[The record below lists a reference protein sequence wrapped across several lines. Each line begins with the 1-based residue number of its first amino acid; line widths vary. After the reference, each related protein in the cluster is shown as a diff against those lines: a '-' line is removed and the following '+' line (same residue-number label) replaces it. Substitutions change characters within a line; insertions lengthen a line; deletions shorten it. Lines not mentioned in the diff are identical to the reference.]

1 MANTLMF
8 SVGIELADKTI
19 QEVKDK
25 LSKGVV
31 SMNDMLNLKVK
42 VDNID
47 VVVRQL
53 NQLGNNESLQNL
65 RKEITMLNE
74 QFAQFAKGAGGVGS
88 INIRGIEQE
97 IEKQN
102 QKVERYK
109 NSIAEL
115 TEEMNRMRGGRFNP
129 DYQPKVEEVEKYKLR
144 IEGVRSTIKELE
156 AQLEQAK
163 NAGSSAASGLKVVD
177 TASAETKANTEA
189 LTKAISELG
198 SKLSTQNINVTGIEN
213 LTTQVQNLVTQ
224 IKVLVEQY
232 EKLNKVEQNNTTNG
246 GIFEPQKFT
255 SLQDAIDKI
264 IKEMVRLKEA
274 FESLGKTDSFTSL
287 KTTIESL
294 GTLLGNFAERI
305 KLEPV
310 DEQIRILTERCEKAE
325 KKLMEVGEAAKYLNK
340 QAGERTQQKAT
351 TIAGIAGLE
360 DGSEEKVTNV
370 SERFLKLLVEIENQ
384 MAKIGKIQLFGE
396 QSGFSP
402 VILKQAVEKFD
413 ALKSMVNATIK
424 GEPIINGIAIPQTN
438 DQLSQFI
445 AQFALLKSS
454 YKDII
459 AEADRF
465 NKTNEKDSL
474 KQKNEEL
481 RAAAAN
487 IKAAENESR
496 KLTETISNLEALANK
511 AGALGVDTT
520 KIRSVIDS
528 LKGYRDVMNDITQNN
543 SKNTKAT
550 TISENFLN
558 LKRTVKEV
566 AQEIKKD
573 MAAALKPNNE
583 QANAFK
589 EYATLMRRITS
600 LTKTAF
606 SAEKFGLDSTQLNQY
621 INKLTQ
627 YAQALEQ
634 ITRNGGV
641 GFTLWKQSDT
651 GVDYQNVRTKA
662 DAEQASMNAK
672 IAEEKAKNA
681 AATNQL
687 TAEEQKLAD
696 AMNRTS
702 GEANKQSQVLSDLK
716 SMAMQYLSVY
726 GVQSFLSNII
736 EIGGQL
742 EMQRLSIGAILGD
755 MDKANTL
762 FEQLKAKAIKSPFG
776 IVELDQMTKQL
787 TAYGFQYGELY
798 DMTMRLADISA
809 ATGTGVDRLAL
820 ALGHVRSEAALS
832 GYTLRQF
839 SMANIPLL
847 QKLSENLGKTTKEIR
862 AMVRKKEVSYKDVID
877 VIKELTD
884 EGGMFYN
891 AQEVMSESVKAK
903 WKNLRDA
910 FAIMYGEMAEGTFGD
925 VLKEI
930 AGLLTK
936 AAKDWE
942 KLATAVLASA
952 TAFGAARVYMS
963 SFNRI
968 LGSNTASVLQNIR
981 ATLQQENAYLRL
993 YRAAGI
999 ITKEEYKTLSVRE
1012 KYTASSIKVALVT
1025 NKLTVEELRRAV
1037 ILGKVKKE
1045 VAEAAVVQAGYD
1057 AQIIKGVT
1065 VLSWWR
1071 KGLFLAG
1078 EGFMKLITSIRAGIV
1093 SLAASI
1099 APMLALT
1106 AVFEAVYHSIQQNND
1121 AEEAGKEAADKMKT
1135 KYDELVKVN
1144 KELGSSEGKT
1154 NKELKEGVDQMQK
1167 ALDKAGLLTPEL
1179 KEQVA
1184 ATDDLAGKFNILR
1197 EALQGAATDFDDLK
1211 SRLAAGL
1218 IEALSVGG
1226 GSSWNPVNWFRDN
1239 MNKDIQEYQESRN
1252 KFNNM
1257 INSEAARKN
1266 IEKYMRDNNL
1276 WKGGYA
1282 GMSGLEL
1289 FGMLSDDQKSDWA
1302 HMSGSLLRQFGGQID
1317 KTRDA
1322 YLEYVSDSL
1331 EISGSQGKKFAEAF
1345 RDNVLNQVL
1354 NVNWSNLSDDDM
1366 INIDRE
1372 IRRGLNGIPNADS
1385 ATKEELRKIIV
1396 DNLIGKEIPEYV
1408 KEVLEEEFV
1417 EDYGGDEGEE
1427 DVNAKLLREKVR
1439 ILKEAADSYKYWRD
1453 KVGEGGAIEHVN
1465 EEYGQLLGEQG
1476 FTVEN
1481 VENLRES
1488 LLKLREEYEKK
1499 PKSKDML
1506 QAIKEIDK
1514 EIADLNRNDYE
1525 KSSETILSRTQ
1536 KQLDDLTR
1544 SWEIFN
1550 SVRDATGN
1558 TSLAEQVS
1566 GASYQSGQMRNLA
1579 DALREKIQ
1587 RDFYNLGS
1595 KGIGFNTNL
1604 SDKEIDESIKA
1615 VLPKASQES
1624 IAAMVEQ
1631 YKKWRDLQRDVLKN
1645 DIDVFAK
1652 LVGSVKDY
1660 ESQIRKINDNL
1671 SKQLESIDKLESE
1684 GKISSSDA
1692 DAARKIAAVQALD
1705 EKWKISLQ
1713 YTQLMNNSLVMS
1725 REEVENG
1732 INRAVD
1738 ILNQKMEANLITAQ
1752 EYADEME
1759 KITKIGTDWKANS
1772 FFGGKGRFAAYANG
1786 GLDGLISYQQSRINR
1801 ANADNNPE
1809 ELEDA
1814 TNEYD
1819 KLNSLKNVFD
1829 DFKKLEGVLE
1839 PVVNLFNDLGMSALG
1854 DILGVGS
1861 KALSSATSMGSGA
1874 AALFG
1879 ASAGPWGAAIGAGV
1893 SIVGSIFA
1901 LHDKS
1906 LQKQIDAINDEV
1918 KALEANTKAIQSFRE
1933 RTLGYDN
1940 GDVMRRMASQYRDI
1954 LSKNDRLS
1962 ELLGVD
1968 FYLPS
1973 EAKKAMKDF
1982 YGSGKGSGYSQELA
1996 NLKKQREDYIKMYD
2010 LESDKKDAS
2019 TDALNEYRSK
2029 IIELD
2034 EQIAYFAEDLTKE
2047 MFGIDF
2053 KGWSD
2058 QISDALMTAF
2068 ENGEDAAEAFNNTVS
2083 DIMRQT
2089 LRNMLSI
2096 GVIQPMMEKLRKKLF
2111 GENGNGGSFNALNP
2125 EGTIDA
2131 AMQDV
2136 ANFFGEGGEGQKMI
2150 DSAQLFYDRWDDFM
2164 ESRGISLKDEGSS
2177 SGLSKSIQGLSEQKG
2192 DLLASYLNSTRAYTA
2207 QIQELSAEYY
2217 PQYLAAMTRGNESL
2231 RNIEDHTD
2239 AIMRSNDEI
2248 QRSNEQIYSLFAGL
2262 RNSTWRMPV
2271 A

>member
-1 MANTLMF
+1 MAQDKLMF
-8 SVGIELADKTI
+8 EVGVQLTEEQLNALEEKFESRLGKINDKAFI
-19 QEVKDK
+19 DLKVEV
-25 LSKGVV
+25 G
-31 SMNDMLNLKVK
+31 NLKALVEG
-42 VDNID
+42 
-47 VVVRQL
+47 L
-53 NQLGNNESLQNL
+53 NQLGKNDAIDSIQKRIEVLEQKLSSASVQTDGLNKKFEELHKTEQKAVSTEKAIEEESTKRTTSQQKYNAMLVDTEKLLRRINDASNTSGNNPLLQVAQNRLNSFLDRAINTDKTDDNAISNLVTEFNRLQKVYGNIATEAEKAAIAQQKLESVS
-65 RKEITMLNE
+65 E
-74 QFAQFAKGAGGVGS
+74 KGAA
-88 INIRGIEQE
+88 
-97 IEKQN
+97 KAA
-102 QKVERYK
+102 K
-109 NSIAEL
+109 
-115 TEEMNRMRGGRFNP
+115 
-129 DYQPKVEEVEKYKLR
+129 
-144 IEGVRSTIKELE
+144 
-156 AQLEQAK
+156 EQAK
-163 NAGSSAASGLKVVD
+163 AEQENAESMRKAGREADNLYTKLK
-177 TASAETKANTEA
+177 
-189 LTKAISELG
+189 
-198 SKLSTQNINVTGIEN
+198 
-213 LTTQVQNLVTQ
+213 
-224 IKVLVEQY
+224 
-232 EKLNKVEQNNTTNG
+232 
-246 GIFEPQKFT
+246 
-255 SLQDAIDKI
+255 
-264 IKEMVRLKEA
+264 
-274 FESLGKTDSFTSL
+274 
-287 KTTIESL
+287 
-294 GTLLGNFAERI
+294 
-305 KLEPV
+305 KLE
-310 DEQIRILTERCEKAE
+310 
-325 KKLMEVGEAAKYLNK
+325 
-340 QAGERTQQKAT
+340 
-351 TIAGIAGLE
+351 
-360 DGSEEKVTNV
+360 
-370 SERFLKLLVEIENQ
+370 
-384 MAKIGKIQLFGE
+384 
-396 QSGFSP
+396 
-402 VILKQAVEKFD
+402 
-413 ALKSMVNATIK
+413 
-424 GEPIINGIAIPQTN
+424 INGIR
-438 DQLSQFI
+438 D
-445 AQFALLKSS
+445 
-454 YKDII
+454 
-459 AEADRF
+459 
-465 NKTNEKDSL
+465 
-474 KQKNEEL
+474 
-481 RAAAAN
+481 
-487 IKAAENESR
+487 KAVTA
-496 KLTETISNLEALANK
+496 
-511 AGALGVDTT
+511 GVDV
-520 KIRSVIDS
+520 KSLDIAIARMERYQRILEYINEHGGHDASRIIGSV
-528 LKGYRDVMNDITQNN
+528 GYRQASNDLSVQVE
-543 SKNTKAT
+543 S
-550 TISENFLN
+550 
-558 LKRTVKEV
+558 V
-566 AQEIKKD
+566 
-573 MAAALKPNNE
+573 
-583 QANAFK
+583 
-589 EYATLMRRITS
+589 
-600 LTKTAF
+600 
-606 SAEKFGLDSTQLNQY
+606 
-621 INKLTQ
+621 NKLTVEKEKS
-627 YAQALEQ
+627 A
-634 ITRNGGV
+634 
-641 GFTLWKQSDT
+641 
-651 GVDYQNVRTKA
+651 KA
-662 DAEQASMNAK
+662 AK
-672 IAEEKAKNA
+672 E
-681 AATNQL
+681 L

-696 AMNRTS
+696 AMSRTT

-716 SMAMQYLSVY
+716 SMAAQYISVW
-726 GVQSFLSNII
+726 GAQQFLNNII

-891 AQEVMSESVKAK
+891 AQEVMSENVKAK

-910 FAIMYGEMAEGTFGD
+910 FAIMYGEMAEGPVGD

-963 SFNRI
+963 SFNRM

-999 ITKEEYKTLSVRE
+999 ITKEEYKTLAVRE

-1057 AQIIKGVT
+1057 AQLIKGVT

-1078 EGFMKLITSIRAGIV
+1078 EGFMKLITSIKAGIV

-1302 HMSGSLLRQFGGQID
+1302 HLSGSLLRQFGGQID

-1652 LVGSVKDY
+1652 LVGSAKDY
-1660 ESQIRKINDNL
+1660 GSQVKKINDNL
-1671 SKQLESIDKLESE
+1671 SNQLESIDKLESE

-1705 EKWKISLQ
+1705 EEWKISLQ
-1713 YTQLMNNSLVMS
+1713 YTQLMNNSLAMS

-1772 FFGGKGRFAAYANG
+1772 FFGGNGRFAAYANG
-1786 GLDGLISYQQSRINR
+1786 GLDGLVSYQQSRINR
-1801 ANADNNPE
+1801 GRADVKYYEGQRAAAIKNRDYSGIVAAVANLSNAQQGFDE
-1809 ELEDA
+1809 SSK
-1814 TNEYD
+1814 EYQQ
-1819 KLNSLKNVFD
+1819 LSALKNVFD

-1839 PVVNLFNDLGMSALG
+1839 PVVNLFNDLGMSAIG

-1861 KALSSATSMGSGA
+1861 KALSSASSMGSGA

-1879 ASAGPWGAAIGAGV
+1879 ASAGHWGAAIGAGV

-1962 ELLGVD
+1962 ELFGVD
-1968 FYLPS
+1968 VYLPS
-1973 EAKKAMKDF
+1973 EAKKTMKEF
-1982 YGSGKGSGYSQELA
+1982 YVSGKGNGYSQELA

-2010 LESDKKDAS
+2010 LESDKKDVS
-2019 TDALNEYRSK
+2019 NDALNEYKSK
-2029 IIELD
+2029 IAELD
-2034 EQIAYFAEDLTKE
+2034 EQIAYFAEDLTNE
-2047 MFGIDF
+2047 LFGIDF
-2053 KGWSD
+2053 KGWAD

-2068 ENGEDAAEAFNNTVS
+2068 ENGEDAAEAFDDTVR
-2083 DIMRQT
+2083 DIIRQT
-2089 LRNMLSI
+2089 LRNMLSL
-2096 GVIQPMMEKLRKKLF
+2096 GVIQPMMENLRRKLF
-2111 GENGNGGSFNALNP
+2111 GENGKGGVFDAMNP
-2125 EGTIDA
+2125 ENTIDA
-2131 AMQDV
+2131 AMGVIADW
-2136 ANFFGEGGEGQKMI
+2136 FGEGGEGRRAV
-2150 DSAQLFYDRWDDFM
+2150 DSAQMFYDKWEDLMKTYGMTLSDD
-2164 ESRGISLKDEGSS
+2164 ESKS
-2177 SGLSKSIQGLSEQKG
+2177 SGLSKSVKSVSEQTA
-2192 DLLASYLNSTRAYTA
+2192 DLLASYLNSTRADVS
-2207 QIQELSAEYY
+2207 IKKGLLIEYF
-2217 PQYLAAMTRGNESL
+2217 PQYLAMLTSGNSRL
-2231 RNIEDHTD
+2231 RNIENHTA
-2239 AIMRSNDEI
+2239 AIMRSNDRIAE
-2248 QRSNEQIYSLFAGL
+2248 SVESLDSRFRRLESSA
-2262 RNSTWRMPV
+2262 WRVPV